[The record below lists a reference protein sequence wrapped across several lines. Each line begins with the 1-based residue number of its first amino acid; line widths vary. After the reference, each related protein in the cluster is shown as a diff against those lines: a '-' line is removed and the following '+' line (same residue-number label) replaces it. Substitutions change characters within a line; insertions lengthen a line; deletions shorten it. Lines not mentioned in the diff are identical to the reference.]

1 MTFDY
6 YKPHDEDY
14 IDAVE
19 MKFYQTLMEHRQSLG
34 LPIIPLSSSLTITA
48 SRHVLDIMYNGKQ
61 PSSGHAWSDVPYNPN
76 DNSGYSAVTASPQ
89 RLQTSYLK
97 PAYEILLTSDSNTLW
112 SEGGAASDLD
122 IFISSALHRAV
133 IENLDGW
140 KDLTWKSVGIAI
152 RGSLVSV
159 WFGTEA
165 DPAGAPI
172 YVEQDTPIS
181 VATSAMGNMR
191 YSGSVRN
198 DIFVANDGTAAFDAT
213 GGYDIFVAG
222 SGSALTS
229 FRGRPGDYSIIQDSG
244 TILVQDSVAGRDGT
258 VRLVN
263 FRPGDNFIFY
273 SDGAYEL
280 KSVATMLPA
289 ADQLQHFNPIVGTGG
304 SDKFLG
310 TAGSDFVAMGNG
322 ADVYRFGG
330 GNDIVAA
337 GAGWDVIEFARPLN
351 AYQLRTGPQGYVV
364 TGDEGSVSFT
374 DVELLV
380 FADQLV
386 AVGKPTFFNEEY
398 YLAHNV
404 DVAAAVSSGALPSGY
419 AHWQQYGQR
428 EGRLSTTWFDEDY
441 YLAHNPDVAAA
452 VRAGWITAWNHY
464 QAFGAREGRDP
475 SALFDAGA
483 YLDAYP
489 DVRAA
494 GANPLEHWLNY
505 GWGEGRRAA
514 PVDDYLAWG

>member
-1 MTFDY
+1 MFNY
-6 YKPHDEDY
+6 YLPHDEDY
-14 IDAVE
+14 LDATEVE
-19 MKFYQTLMEHRQSLG
+19 FYNALMAHRQSLG
-34 LPIIPLSSSLTITA
+34 LPVIPLSASLTTTA
-48 SRHVLDIMYNGKQ
+48 SRHVLDIMFNGKQ
-61 PSSGHAWSDVPYNPN
+61 ASSGHAWSDVPYNPL
-76 DNSGYSAVTASPQ
+76 DNSGYAAVTASPQ
-89 RLQTSYLK
+89 RLQTAYTK
-97 PAYEILLTSDSNTLW
+97 PAYEILLSSDSNTLL
-112 SEGGAASDLD
+112 SEGGTASDLS
-122 IFISSALHRAV
+122 IFVSSALHRAV

-165 DPAGAPI
+165 DPAGGPI
-172 YVEQDTPIS
+172 YVEQDSPIS

-198 DIFVANDGTAAFDAT
+198 DIFIANDGTAAFDAT

-222 SGSALTS
+222 TGTALTS
-229 FRGRPGDYSIIQDSG
+229 FRGRPGDYSVVQDGG
-244 TILVQDSVAGRDGT
+244 TILVQDGVAGRDGT

-280 KSVATMLPA
+280 KSVATMLPT
-289 ADQLQHFNPIVGTGG
+289 ADQLLHFNPIVGTGG
-304 SDKFLG
+304 LDTFLG
-310 TAGSDFVAMGNG
+310 TAGNDFVALGNG

-330 GNDIVAA
+330 GKDIVAA

-351 AYQLRTGPQGYVV
+351 AYQLGTGPQGYVV

-380 FADQLV
+380 FSDQIV
-386 AVGKPTFFNEEY
+386 AIGKPSLFNEDY
-398 YLAHNV
+398 YLAHNL
-404 DVAAAVSSGALPSGY
+404 DVAAAVSSGAISSGF

-452 VRAGWITAWNHY
+452 ARAGWITAWNHY
-464 QAFGAREGRDP
+464 QAFGAREGRNP

-483 YLDAYP
+483 YLDANP

-494 GANPLEHWLNY
+494 GVSPLDHWVNY
-505 GWGEGRRAA
+505 GWSEGRRAE
-514 PVDDYLAWG
+514 PVDNYLSWG

>member
-1 MTFDY
+1 M
-6 YKPHDEDY
+6 
-14 IDAVE
+14 
-19 MKFYQTLMEHRQSLG
+19 R
-34 LPIIPLSSSLTITA
+34 
-48 SRHVLDIMYNGKQ
+48 
-61 PSSGHAWSDVPYNPN
+61 
-76 DNSGYSAVTASPQ
+76 
-89 RLQTSYLK
+89 
-97 PAYEILLTSDSNTLW
+97 
-112 SEGGAASDLD
+112 
-122 IFISSALHRAV
+122 
-133 IENLDGW
+133 NLDGW
-140 KDLTWKSVGIAI
+140 KGLAWASVGIAI

-159 WFGTEA
+159 WFGTEV

-172 YVEQDTPIS
+172 YVDQDTPIS

-222 SGSALTS
+222 NGSALTS

-280 KSVATMLPA
+280 RSVATMLPA
-289 ADQLQHFNPIVGTGG
+289 ADQLQHFNPIVGTGA

-310 TAGSDFVAMGNG
+310 TAGNDFVALGNG

-337 GAGWDVIEFARPLN
+337 GAGWDVIEFARPLS
-351 AYQLRTGPQGYVV
+351 AYQLATGPQGYLV

-386 AVGKPTFFNEEY
+386 AIGKPTLFNEDY
-398 YLAHNV
+398 YLAHNL

-494 GANPLEHWLNY
+494 GVNPLEHWINY